1 MVFPYAVATQRHLL
15 VATFQT
21 NPTSRRLVVTVV
33 VGNATVDASKD
44 PPHVIAIAPVPVMEI
59 HSFWPF
65 TGVPDKLVENEV
77 MATD

>member
-1 MVFPYAVATQRHLL
+1 M
-15 VATFQT
+15 
-21 NPTSRRLVVTVV
+21 TVV